1 MDDHSSLFLLIIVV
15 FVLMY
20 VLSCRYYRTSNV
32 NACPTVSLPS
42 PGASFPRVWAR
53 ASFKDSSRCGTCPS
67 SALGVRTRIPRFP
80 DGVGLEER
88 RHGKWITGTPDSNE
102 ARKGDIGNGFPL
114 MGVGSIRRSFSNE

>member
-20 VLSCRYYRTSNV
+20 VLSYRYYRASNV

-42 PGASFPRVWAR
+42 PGASFPHVWAR

-67 SALGVRTRIPRFP
+67 SALGVRTRMPRFP

-88 RHGKWITGTPDSNE
+88 RHGKWITDSNE
-102 ARKGDIGNGFPL
+102 VRKGDIENGVSVNGGGLDPQVL
-114 MGVGSIRRSFSNE
+114 Q